1 MASSVIHMVIA
12 NEINKK
18 LKRDNSILLIGSI
31 APDLAKQLGKSKDIS
46 HFIDGEKNIPNLEL
60 FLNKYKSKLKDDFV
74 MGYYIHLYTDYLWF
88 KYFLTEIHINNS
100 IIKMDGTVLD
110 NISEEQ
116 FIYYVYNDYTNMNIS
131 LLEKYDM
138 DLDIFFNTV
147 PELDNIIE
155 EIPMD
160 KIDVI
165 INKTAEIIDNS
176 KLNKDYLFNM
186 ENVNVFI
193 KTSVELILSKIDEM
207 NI

>member
-1 MASSVIHMVIA
+1 
-12 NEINKK
+12 
-18 LKRDNSILLIGSI
+18 
-31 APDLAKQLGKSKDIS
+31 
-46 HFIDGEKNIPNLEL
+46 
-60 FLNKYKSKLKDDFV
+60 
-74 MGYYIHLYTDYLWF
+74 
-88 KYFLTEIHINNS
+88 
-100 IIKMDGTVLD
+100 
-110 NISEEQ
+110 
-116 FIYYVYNDYTNMNIS
+116 MNIS